1 MQHPVTY
8 EWNKAFDQ
16 INMTLSAID
25 ELNIQTIWF
34 WPNVDA
40 GSDDSSRAIRIFR
53 EKKIKNK
60 IRFVKN
66 LPPEEFLILLKSSLC
81 LVGNSS
87 VGIRECSYLGVPV
100 VNIGTRQD
108 GRKRGKN
115 VLDVSYNK
123 KSIKN
128 GILEQIH
135 KKKFK
140 KNTIYG
146 DGVAG
151 KFIAD
156 ILSKIELISEKKITY

>member
-1 MQHPVTY
+1 MFLFGRSSCKY
-8 EWNKAFDQ
+8 WNKA
-16 INMTLSAID
+16 
-25 ELNIQTIWF
+25 
-34 WPNVDA
+34 
-40 GSDDSSRAIRIFR
+40 RR
-53 EKKIKNK
+53 KKK
-60 IRFVKN
+60 
-66 LPPEEFLILLKSSLC
+66 
-81 LVGNSS
+81 
-87 VGIRECSYLGVPV
+87 
-100 VNIGTRQD
+100 
-108 GRKRGKN
+108 GKN

-156 ILSKIELISEKKITY
+156 ILSKIELISEKENYILKMNILGVITARGGSKGLKEKKC

>member
-1 MQHPVTY
+1 MGYDVDLNKPFLVVMQHPVTY

-40 GSDDSSRAIRIFR
+40 GSDDSSRAIEFLG
-53 EKKIKNK
+53 KKNKNK

-87 VGIRECSYLGVPV
+87 VRLKCSYLGVPV
-100 VNIGTRQD
+100 VNIEQ
-108 GRKRGKN
+108 GRR
-115 VLDVSYNK
+115 
-123 KSIKN
+123 
-128 GILEQIH
+128 
-135 KKKFK
+135 KKK
-140 KNTIYG
+140 G
-146 DGVAG
+146 
-151 KFIAD
+151 
-156 ILSKIELISEKKITY
+156 